1 MGAENLFKEVTLTC
15 DLKDEKAKG
24 DKAEAGTGLSR
35 DETRDMVRVKVK
47 SLGKQWELSY
57 DV

>member
-24 DKAEAGTGLSR
+24 DKTEARTGLSR
-35 DETRDMVRVKVK
+35 DETRGVVRVKVK
-47 SLGKQWELSY
+47 GLGKQWELSY
-57 DV
+57 EV